1 MMMTQD
7 QTEAEL
13 SLLRQQVARI
23 AAREEARGRNWVQTA
38 SLSWCAAV
46 LFMLVSFGL
55 FAFGLHV
62 RDSAVSLTAVT
73 LFLPA
78 LTLLLLSHALS
89 AKA

>member
-1 MMMTQD
+1 MTMTQD

-13 SLLRQQVARI
+13 SLLRQQVARF
-23 AAREEARGRNWVQTA
+23 AAREEARGRSWVQIA

-46 LFMLVSFGL
+46 LFALSSCAV
-55 FAFGLHV
+55 FALGLHA
-62 RDSAVSLTAVT
+62 RDAAVTLTAAT

-89 AKA
+89 PKL